1 MPDTS
6 KRKTNFSKKKVRK
19 IIWTIVFIAFNVSVI
34 IATAV
39 NEFSRGNEAAD
50 IHDIKLNGWL
60 LIPATICF
68 LIMISLEYA
77 KYVLMIRKL
86 TRPNTFMLSEAWKL
100 AFRTVMIGRY
110 YDKITPAAVGGQPAQ
125 MLTMRRTGKLSN
137 GLATAIPIFSMISGQ
152 TMFILVAIP
161 IFLFSGIVATN
172 PVLIT
177 TAWIGLLFY
186 AFWPVM
192 VAGTVF
198 FPKPTTRLIN
208 LIVRLLAKIHLIKNQ
223 DEALNKVEEE
233 VDDYAKSVKLIAKKP
248 IVFGGVMLMSL
259 LSNMLV
265 ASIPYFV
272 LKAFGG
278 DIGFWESFTL
288 TMAVDAAVYFA
299 PTPGNSGVA
308 EGTFYVVFSRL
319 STGYVFWAMMIW
331 RLFSY
336 YIYIIMGPIIY
347 LLMHLEKR
355 RKKEGKND
363 HSK

>member
-6 KRKTNFSKKKVRK
+6 KRKTKFSKKKIRK
-19 IIWTIVFIAFNVSVI
+19 LVWTFIFIAFSAGVI

-39 NEFSRGNEAAD
+39 NEFSGSNEAANLND
-50 IHDIKLNGWL
+50 VKLNGWL
-60 LIPATICF
+60 LIPATLCF
-68 LIMISLEYA
+68 LAMITLEYA
-77 KYVLMIRKL
+77 KYVLMVRKL
-86 TRPNTFMLSEAWKL
+86 TKPNTFKLAEAWKL

-125 MLTMRRTGKLSN
+125 ILNMRRTGKLGN

-152 TMFILVAIP
+152 AMFILVAVP
-161 IFLFSGIVATN
+161 IFLFSGMIMTN

-192 VAGTVF
+192 VIGTVF
-198 FPKPTTRLIN
+198 FPKPTAKLIN
-208 LIVRLLAKIHLIKNQ
+208 LVIRLLAKIHIIKNRNQ
-223 DEALNKVEEE
+223 ALRKVEEE
-233 VDDYAKSVKLIAKKP
+233 VDGYAENVKLIAKKP
-248 IVFGGVMLMSL
+248 KVFSGVMLMSL
-259 LSNMLV
+259 LSNTLV

-278 DIGFWESFTL
+278 DIGFWESFAL
-288 TMAVDAAVYFA
+288 TVAVDAAVYFA

-355 RKKEGKND
+355 RKKEGK
-363 HSK
+363 K